1 MLQTGEQPGVGP
13 EPDRSLRRGR
23 ARRGGPKGSAAMART
38 PKDVRKLAE
47 EAGARIVDL
56 RFVDLPGVWQHFSLP
71 AKELSD
77 DLFTD
82 GIGFDG
88 SSIRGYQ
95 QIQESDMLLI
105 ADPET
110 AYVDPVP
117 EAPTPSMICNVLDPV
132 TRESYTRDPRH
143 ISQKAEAYLKST
155 GLADISYWGPEAEF
169 YVFDDVRY
177 DQNAQCGYYYIDSD
191 EGVWNTGRAEGGKNL

>member
-1 MLQTGEQPGVGP
+1 
-13 EPDRSLRRGR
+13 
-23 ARRGGPKGSAAMART
+23 MART

-47 EAGARIVDL
+47 EGGAKIVDL

-71 AKELSD
+71 AKDLSD
-77 DLFTD
+77 DLFGE

-110 AYVDPVP
+110 AYGDPVL
-117 EAPTPSMICNVLDPV
+117 EEPTFSMICNVFDPP
-132 TRESYTRDPRH
+132 TR
-143 ISQKAEAYLKST
+143 
-155 GLADISYWGPEAEF
+155 
-169 YVFDDVRY
+169 
-177 DQNAQCGYYYIDSD
+177 
-191 EGVWNTGRAEGGKNL
+191 